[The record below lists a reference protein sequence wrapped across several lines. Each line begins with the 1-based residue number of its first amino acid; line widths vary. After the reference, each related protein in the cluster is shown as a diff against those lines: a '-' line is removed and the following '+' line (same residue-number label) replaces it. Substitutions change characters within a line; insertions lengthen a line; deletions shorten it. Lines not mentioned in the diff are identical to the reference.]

1 MKTLYTIGHSNHPID
16 KFLNL
21 LNQHEITAICDVR
34 SHPYSRYHPQFSY
47 DALKSTLK
55 AHNIAYVFLGKELG
69 GKPDDLSCY
78 HENQVQYARVAE
90 TQAFK
95 RGIERLNKGI
105 DTYHIAL
112 MCAEKEPLNC
122 HRTILICRHL
132 RAESLL
138 IQHILEDGSLETQST
153 IEQRLIAMLQI
164 PQMNLL
170 NEQPI
175 ERAYDEQSQKI
186 AYKNDRLNRSV
197 QEEEENYEQDSSV
210 HNRFYEQ
217 DCEDAF

>member
-34 SHPYSRYHPQFSY
+34 SHPYSRYHLQFSY

-78 HENQVQYARVAE
+78 HENQVQYARLSQTE
-90 TQAFK
+90 AFK
-95 RGIERLNKGI
+95 KGIERLNKGI
-105 DTYHIAL
+105 NAYRIAL

-132 RAESLL
+132 RADSLL
-138 IQHILEDGSLETQST
+138 IQHILEDGSLETQSE
-153 IEQRLIAMLQI
+153 IEQRLIKML

-170 NEQPI
+170 SEQPI
-175 ERAYDEQSQKI
+175 EQAYDEQSQKI
-186 AYKNDRLNRSV
+186 AYKNDRLSRSI
-197 QEEEENYEQDSSV
+197 QEEQEDYEQHSNV
-210 HNRFYEQ
+210 HQE
-217 DCEDAF
+217 DCEDVF